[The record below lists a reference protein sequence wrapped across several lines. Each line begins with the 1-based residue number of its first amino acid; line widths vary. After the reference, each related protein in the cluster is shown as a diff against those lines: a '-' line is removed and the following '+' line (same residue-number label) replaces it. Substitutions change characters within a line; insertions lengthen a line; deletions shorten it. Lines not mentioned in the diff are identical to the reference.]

1 MDLIIPNDS
10 YVTLEEA
17 NKYHAHRNSAFAWQE
32 LDDET
37 KARRLVSASD
47 FLDFNYRFLGRKV
60 DPTQLR
66 EFPRTNTGGT
76 DSKGIPTSVKY
87 AVFEL
92 ALYENLNENPDSE
105 MSSVRV
111 GPLSVN
117 FEKNLASGNA
127 SNRFEYVKGILDTYL
142 DKSQGGGKARML
154 RG

>member
-17 NKYHAHRNSAFAWQE
+17 NKYHANRNSAFVWQE

-47 FLDFNYRFLGRKV
+47 FLDFNYRFLGRKA
-60 DPTQLR
+60 DPSQLR
-66 EFPRTNTGGT
+66 AFPRTNTGGT
-76 DSKGIPTSVKY
+76 DSKDIPTSVKY

-117 FEKNLASGNA
+117 FEKNPVSGNA
-127 SNRFEYVKGILDTYL
+127 SNRFEYVKSILDTYL

>member
-1 MDLIIPNDS
+1 MELTIPNDS
-10 YVTLEEA
+10 YVTIEEA
-17 NKYHAHRNSAFAWQE
+17 NKYHAFRNSASTWQE

-47 FLDFNYRFLGRKV
+47 FLDFNYRFLGKKLDSSQVRA
-60 DPTQLR
+60 
-66 EFPRTNTGGT
+66 FPRTNTGGA
-76 DSKGIPTSVKY
+76 DSNGIPTAVKF

-92 ALYENLNENPDSE
+92 ALYENLNENQDRE

-142 DKSQGGGKARML
+142 DKSQGSGKARML

>member
-1 MDLIIPNDS
+1 MELRIPEDS
-10 YVTLEEA
+10 YVSIEEA
-17 NKYHAHRNSAFAWQE
+17 NKYHAFRNSFAEWQE
-32 LDDET
+32 LDDQA

-47 FLDFNYRFLGRKV
+47 FLDFTYRFLGKKV
-60 DPTQLR
+60 DPSQSR
-66 EFPRTNTGGT
+66 AFPRVNTGGT